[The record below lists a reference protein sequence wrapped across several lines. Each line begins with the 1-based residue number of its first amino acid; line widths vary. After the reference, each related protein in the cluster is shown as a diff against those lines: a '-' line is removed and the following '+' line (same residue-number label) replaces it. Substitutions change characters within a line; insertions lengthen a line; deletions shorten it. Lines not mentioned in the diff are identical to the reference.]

1 MTPQG
6 NNPGPVTPLD
16 TPSEDPGPGDPATVT
31 HPLGPTGPSEA
42 PPPALSPVATV
53 TALAF
58 WWRFPPGRGFLA
70 QVPPKRSPRPPR
82 LHLPPDPAGMRPQRG
97 FGPALPAPLGWRSLA
112 RCPRSDARPLCCPTC
127 VPWQPGG
134 GPWRKGLRS
143 QGVSVPW
150 GEFGASLLGR
160 EIQDPYPEPQDLAAA
175 RAALGGRDPRELL
188 QQDEE
193 GDTLLH
199 VLCAGRQWA
208 LARAAA
214 EALRDL
220 GGLELREHLG
230 KTPLLV
236 AAAAAA
242 PEIVRDLL
250 VLGANPDAADHG
262 GRTAL
267 HLAAAYGHPEILQ
280 AMMSSGVPVTVE
292 ARNFEGQTPLHCAVL
307 AHNASLQGGHSPVGG
322 SGGGSPT
329 PQDRFRCVELLLQ
342 MGADSSSQDTKSS
355 LTALHLAVRGGNL
368 ALAHLL
374 LRQPG
379 MAPRLVNMKAHG
391 NTPLHMAAALPGTP
405 SQEPLVRLL
414 LAWGADPSARNLEHD
429 LPQSLLPP
437 GAPGDQTLQP
447 LGSLISLENP
457 CQQLGKS
464 YTVHPPVGELSRFTP
479 KLSPAFVGTNQ
490 QVKVTWLYFY
500 IFIFLAQK
508 HLGLMAHFLTSRRQG
523 LARAQALAAKVS
535 PKISYKEASVHVSW
549 ENFLK

>member
-1 MTPQG
+1 
-6 NNPGPVTPLD
+6 
-16 TPSEDPGPGDPATVT
+16 
-31 HPLGPTGPSEA
+31 
-42 PPPALSPVATV
+42 
-53 TALAF
+53 
-58 WWRFPPGRGFLA
+58 
-70 QVPPKRSPRPPR
+70 
-82 LHLPPDPAGMRPQRG
+82 MRPQRG
-97 FGPALPAPLGWRSLA
+97 FGSALPAPLGWCSLA
-112 RCPRSDARPLCCPTC
+112 RCPRSDGQPLCGPTC
-127 VPWQPGG
+127 VAPRQPGG
-134 GPWRKGLRS
+134 GPWGKGLRS
-143 QGVSVPW
+143 EGVSVPW
-150 GEFGASLLGR
+150 GEFGAPLLGR
-160 EIQDPYPEPQDLAAA
+160 EMQDPYPEPQDLAAA

-188 QQDEE
+188 WQDEE

-199 VLCAGRQWA
+199 VLCAGGQWA
-208 LARAAA
+208 FARAAA

-220 GGLELREHLG
+220 GGLEVREHLG

-280 AMMSSGVPVTVE
+280 AMMSSGVPVNVE

-307 AHNASLQGGHSPVGG
+307 AHNASLQGGYSLAGV

-437 GAPGDQTLQP
+437 GAPGDQLR
-447 LGSLISLENP
+447 LLL
-457 CQQLGKS
+457 
-464 YTVHPPVGELSRFTP
+464 R
-479 KLSPAFVGTNQ
+479 
-490 QVKVTWLYFY
+490 
-500 IFIFLAQK
+500 
-508 HLGLMAHFLTSRRQG
+508 SRRG
-523 LARAQALAAKVS
+523 SHRPPNTA
-535 PKISYKEASVHVSW
+535 E
-549 ENFLK
+549 

>member
-1 MTPQG
+1 
-6 NNPGPVTPLD
+6 
-16 TPSEDPGPGDPATVT
+16 
-31 HPLGPTGPSEA
+31 
-42 PPPALSPVATV
+42 
-53 TALAF
+53 
-58 WWRFPPGRGFLA
+58 
-70 QVPPKRSPRPPR
+70 
-82 LHLPPDPAGMRPQRG
+82 MRPQRG
-97 FGPALPAPLGWRSLA
+97 PPRAAPPQTVKQLLKELRQQKSREGARSPVLALPSPRPSDGAPWPVVPAVTPGLCAVPHVSHGSPGGAHGGRASAPRGFQAAAIPGPAWPHS
-112 RCPRSDARPLCCPTC
+112 T
-127 VPWQPGG
+127 
-134 GPWRKGLRS
+134 
-143 QGVSVPW
+143 VPW
-150 GEFGASLLGR
+150 GECGASLLGR
-160 EIQDPYPEPQDLAAA
+160 EIQDPYPEPQELAAA

-188 QQDEE
+188 RQDEE

-199 VLCAGRQWA
+199 VLCAGGQWA

-220 GGLELREHLG
+220 GGLEVREHLG

-250 VLGANPDAADHG
+250 VLGANPDAADHR

-280 AMMSSGVPVTVE
+280 AMMSSGVPVNVE

-307 AHNASLQGGHSPVGG
+307 AHNASLHGGHSPVGG

-355 LTALHLAVRGGNL
+355 LTALHLAVRGGNF

-437 GAPGDQTLQP
+437 GALGDQVRPQITLTPSTIPCTP
-447 LGSLISLENP
+447 L
-457 CQQLGKS
+457 
-464 YTVHPPVGELSRFTP
+464 RP
-479 KLSPAFVGTNQ
+479 K
-490 QVKVTWLYFY
+490 
-500 IFIFLAQK
+500 
-508 HLGLMAHFLTSRRQG
+508 TSC
-523 LARAQALAAKVS
+523 
-535 PKISYKEASVHVSW
+535 
-549 ENFLK
+549 

>member
-1 MTPQG
+1 MGIPVTSRQGDSCLAGGVPRALGVSVMTQRFERSREFRGPPPNRVWMTHGETGGRRGVWWGFRSFQG
-6 NNPGPVTPLD
+6 SSASRGPPNLPCTPPGPPR
-16 TPSEDPGPGDPATVT
+16 A
-31 HPLGPTGPSEA
+31 A
-42 PPPALSPVATV
+42 PPQTVKQLLKELRQQKSREGARSPV
-53 TALAF
+53 LA
-58 WWRFPPGRGFLA
+58 
-70 QVPPKRSPRPPR
+70 VPSPRPSDGSPW
-82 LHLPPDPAGMRPQRG
+82 PVVPAVTPGLCEVPHVSHGSPGGAHGGRVSGPRG
-97 FGPALPAPLGWRSLA
+97 FQAAAIPGPAWPHPAA
-112 RCPRSDARPLCCPTC
+112 
-127 VPWQPGG
+127 
-134 GPWRKGLRS
+134 
-143 QGVSVPW
+143 PW
-150 GEFGASLLGR
+150 GQFGASLLGR
-160 EIQDPYPEPQDLAAA
+160 EIQEPYPEPQDLAAA
-175 RAALGGRDPRELL
+175 RAVLGGRDPRELL
-188 QQDEE
+188 LQDEE

-199 VLCAGRQWA
+199 VLCAGGQWA

-220 GGLELREHLG
+220 GGLEVREHLG

-280 AMMSSGVPVTVE
+280 AMMSSGVPVNVE

-322 SGGGSPT
+322 SAGGSPT
-329 PQDRFRCVELLLQ
+329 PQDRFRCVELLLL

-414 LAWGADPSARNLEHD
+414 LAWGADPSARNLEHE

-437 GAPGDQTLQP
+437 GAPG
-447 LGSLISLENP
+447 E
-457 CQQLGKS
+457 QLR
-464 YTVHPPVGELSRFTP
+464 LLLR
-479 KLSPAFVGTNQ
+479 
-490 QVKVTWLYFY
+490 
-500 IFIFLAQK
+500 
-508 HLGLMAHFLTSRRQG
+508 SRRG
-523 LARAQALAAKVS
+523 SHRPPPTA
-535 PKISYKEASVHVSW
+535 E
-549 ENFLK
+549 

>member
-1 MTPQG
+1 
-6 NNPGPVTPLD
+6 
-16 TPSEDPGPGDPATVT
+16 
-31 HPLGPTGPSEA
+31 
-42 PPPALSPVATV
+42 
-53 TALAF
+53 
-58 WWRFPPGRGFLA
+58 
-70 QVPPKRSPRPPR
+70 
-82 LHLPPDPAGMRPQRG
+82 MRPQRG
-97 FGPALPAPLGWRSLA
+97 PPRAAPPQTVKQLLKELRQQKSREGARSPVGFGSALPAPLGWCSLA
-112 RCPRSDARPLCCPTC
+112 PRPRSDTQPLCGPTW
-127 VPWQPGG
+127 VTPRQPGG
-134 GPWRKGLRS
+134 RPWGKGLRCE
-143 QGVSVPW
+143 GVSGELVGGENWGVNWEIKGGQCVPW
-150 GEFGASLLGR
+150 GEFGAPLLGR

-188 QQDEE
+188 RQDEE

-199 VLCAGRQWA
+199 VLCAGGHWA

-220 GGLELREHLG
+220 GGLEVREHLG

-250 VLGANPDAADHG
+250 VLGANPDAADHE

-267 HLAAAYGHPEILQ
+267 HLAAAYGRPEILQ
-280 AMMSSGVPVTVE
+280 AMISSGVPVNVE

-307 AHNASLQGGHSPVGG
+307 AHNASLQGGYSPAGG

-414 LAWGADPSARNLEHD
+414 LASGADPSARNLEHD

-437 GAPGDQTLQP
+437 GAPGDP
-447 LGSLISLENP
+447 LRLL
-457 CQQLGKS
+457 L
-464 YTVHPPVGELSRFTP
+464 R
-479 KLSPAFVGTNQ
+479 
-490 QVKVTWLYFY
+490 
-500 IFIFLAQK
+500 
-508 HLGLMAHFLTSRRQG
+508 SRRG
-523 LARAQALAAKVS
+523 SHRPPHTA
-535 PKISYKEASVHVSW
+535 E
-549 ENFLK
+549 

>member
-1 MTPQG
+1 MRHGDLGDAWAFGIPGTPEPLPCTP
-6 NNPGPVTPLD
+6 PGPPR
-16 TPSEDPGPGDPATVT
+16 A
-31 HPLGPTGPSEA
+31 A
-42 PPPALSPVATV
+42 PPQTVKQLLKELRQQKSREGARSPVL
-53 TALAF
+53 AL
-58 WWRFPPGRGFLA
+58 P
-70 QVPPKRSPRPPR
+70 SPRPSDGAPW
-82 LHLPPDPAGMRPQRG
+82 PVAPAVTASLCAVPHVSPHGSPGGAHGGRASGPRG
-97 FGPALPAPLGWRSLA
+97 FQAAATPGPAWPHPA
-112 RCPRSDARPLCCPTC
+112 
-127 VPWQPGG
+127 
-134 GPWRKGLRS
+134 
-143 QGVSVPW
+143 VPW
-150 GEFGASLLGR
+150 GEFGAPLLGR
-160 EIQDPYPEPQDLAAA
+160 EMQDPYPEPQDLAAA

-188 QQDEE
+188 WQDEE

-199 VLCAGRQWA
+199 VLCAGGQWA
-208 LARAAA
+208 FARAAA

-220 GGLELREHLG
+220 GGLEVREHLG

-280 AMMSSGVPVTVE
+280 AMMSSGVPVNVE

-307 AHNASLQGGHSPVGG
+307 AHNASLQGGYSLAGV

-437 GAPGDQTLQP
+437 GAPGDQLR
-447 LGSLISLENP
+447 LLL
-457 CQQLGKS
+457 
-464 YTVHPPVGELSRFTP
+464 R
-479 KLSPAFVGTNQ
+479 
-490 QVKVTWLYFY
+490 
-500 IFIFLAQK
+500 
-508 HLGLMAHFLTSRRQG
+508 SRRG
-523 LARAQALAAKVS
+523 SHRPPNTA
-535 PKISYKEASVHVSW
+535 E
-549 ENFLK
+549 

>member
-1 MTPQG
+1 MKNG
-6 NNPGPVTPLD
+6 DL
-16 TPSEDPGPGDPATVT
+16 EDAWAFGGVLGVFRVPRHPGDPRTLPCT
-31 HPLGPTGPSEA
+31 PPGPPRAA
-42 PPPALSPVATV
+42 PPQTVKQLLKELRQQKSREGARSPVL
-53 TALAF
+53 AL
-58 WWRFPPGRGFLA
+58 P
-70 QVPPKRSPRPPR
+70 SPRPSDGAPW
-82 LHLPPDPAGMRPQRG
+82 PAVPAVTPSLCAVPHVSPHGSPGGAHGRRASGPRG
-97 FGPALPAPLGWRSLA
+97 F
-112 RCPRSDARPLCCPTC
+112 
-127 VPWQPGG
+127 
-134 GPWRKGLRS
+134 
-143 QGVSVPW
+143 
-150 GEFGASLLGR
+150 
-160 EIQDPYPEPQDLAAA
+160 QDLAAA

-188 QQDEE
+188 WQDEE

-199 VLCAGRQWA
+199 VLCAGGQWA

-220 GGLELREHLG
+220 GGLEVREHLG

-267 HLAAAYGHPEILQ
+267 HLAAAYGHPQILQ
-280 AMMSSGVPVTVE
+280 AMMSSGVPVNVE

-307 AHNASLQGGHSPVGG
+307 AHNASLQGGHSPLGG
-322 SGGGSPT
+322 SGRGSPT
-329 PQDRFRCVELLLQ
+329 PQDRFHCVELLLQ

-437 GAPGDQTLQP
+437 GAPGDQVRPPITLTPSTP
-447 LGSLISLENP
+447 L
-457 CQQLGKS
+457 
-464 YTVHPPVGELSRFTP
+464 HP
-479 KLSPAFVGTNQ
+479 KLPADGGKCPELLLEPQNP
-490 QVKVTWLYFY
+490 KV
-500 IFIFLAQK
+500 
-508 HLGLMAHFLTSRRQG
+508 
-523 LARAQALAAKVS
+523 
-535 PKISYKEASVHVSW
+535 
-549 ENFLK
+549 FLKTLLLCPNVLLLHPLIFTTPQTVGSCPRTFG

>member
-1 MTPQG
+1 MRSQR
-6 NNPGPVTPLD
+6 GPPR
-16 TPSEDPGPGDPATVT
+16 A
-31 HPLGPTGPSEA
+31 A
-42 PPPALSPVATV
+42 PPQTVKQLLKELRQQKSREGARSPVL
-53 TALAF
+53 AL
-58 WWRFPPGRGFLA
+58 P
-70 QVPPKRSPRPPR
+70 SPRPSDGAPW
-82 LHLPPDPAGMRPQRG
+82 PGAPAVTPNLCAVPQVAPHGSPGGAQGGRASGPRG
-97 FGPALPAPLGWRSLA
+97 FQAAAIPGPAWPQPPA
-112 RCPRSDARPLCCPTC
+112 
-127 VPWQPGG
+127 
-134 GPWRKGLRS
+134 
-143 QGVSVPW
+143 PW
-150 GEFGASLLGR
+150 GEFAPPLLGR
-160 EIQDPYPEPQDLAAA
+160 ETPAPYPEAQELAAA

-188 QQDEE
+188 RQDEE

-199 VLCAGRQWA
+199 VLCAGGLWA

-220 GGLELREHLG
+220 GGLEVREHLG

-267 HLAAAYGHPEILQ
+267 HLAASYGHPEILQ
-280 AMMSSGVPVTVE
+280 AMMSSGVPVNVE

-307 AHNASLQGGHSPVGG
+307 AHNTSLQGGHSPAGG
-322 SGGGSPT
+322 SARGSPT

-437 GAPGDQTLQP
+437 GAPGDQLR
-447 LGSLISLENP
+447 LLL
-457 CQQLGKS
+457 
-464 YTVHPPVGELSRFTP
+464 R
-479 KLSPAFVGTNQ
+479 
-490 QVKVTWLYFY
+490 
-500 IFIFLAQK
+500 
-508 HLGLMAHFLTSRRQG
+508 SRRG
-523 LARAQALAAKVS
+523 SHRPPHTA
-535 PKISYKEASVHVSW
+535 E
-549 ENFLK
+549 

>member
-1 MTPQG
+1 MSLPPNLPSPPAMSPPSAGLPSGAPWPLAPAVTPSLCAVPHGSPHGSPGGAHGGRASGARGFQAAAI
-6 NNPGPVTPLD
+6 PGPAWPH
-16 TPSEDPGPGDPATVT
+16 PA
-31 HPLGPTGPSEA
+31 
-42 PPPALSPVATV
+42 
-53 TALAF
+53 
-58 WWRFPPGRGFLA
+58 
-70 QVPPKRSPRPPR
+70 
-82 LHLPPDPAGMRPQRG
+82 
-97 FGPALPAPLGWRSLA
+97 
-112 RCPRSDARPLCCPTC
+112 
-127 VPWQPGG
+127 
-134 GPWRKGLRS
+134 
-143 QGVSVPW
+143 VPW
-150 GEFGASLLGR
+150 GEFGAPLLRR
-160 EIQDPYPEPQDLAAA
+160 EIRDPYPEPQDLAAA
-175 RAALGGRDPRELL
+175 RAALGCRDPRELL

-199 VLCAGRQWA
+199 VLCAGGHWA

-220 GGLELREHLG
+220 GGLEVREHLG

-250 VLGANPDAADHG
+250 VLGANPDAADHD

-280 AMMSSGVPVTVE
+280 AMISSGVPVNVE

-307 AHNASLQGGHSPVGG
+307 AHNASLQGGYSPTGG

-329 PQDRFRCVELLLQ
+329 PQDQFRCVELLLQ

-429 LPQSLLPP
+429 LPQSLVPP
-437 GAPGDQTLQP
+437 GAPGDQLR
-447 LGSLISLENP
+447 LLLRSHRGS
-457 CQQLGKS
+457 
-464 YTVHPPVGELSRFTP
+464 HRPPPTAE
-479 KLSPAFVGTNQ
+479 
-490 QVKVTWLYFY
+490 
-500 IFIFLAQK
+500 
-508 HLGLMAHFLTSRRQG
+508 
-523 LARAQALAAKVS
+523 
-535 PKISYKEASVHVSW
+535 
-549 ENFLK
+549 

>member
-1 MTPQG
+1 M
-6 NNPGPVTPLD
+6 
-16 TPSEDPGPGDPATVT
+16 
-31 HPLGPTGPSEA
+31 
-42 PPPALSPVATV
+42 
-53 TALAF
+53 
-58 WWRFPPGRGFLA
+58 
-70 QVPPKRSPRPPR
+70 
-82 LHLPPDPAGMRPQRG
+82 
-97 FGPALPAPLGWRSLA
+97 
-112 RCPRSDARPLCCPTC
+112 
-127 VPWQPGG
+127 
-134 GPWRKGLRS
+134 
-143 QGVSVPW
+143 
-150 GEFGASLLGR
+150 
-160 EIQDPYPEPQDLAAA
+160 DLAAA

-188 QQDEE
+188 RQDEE

-199 VLCAGRQWA
+199 VLCAGGHWA

-220 GGLELREHLG
+220 GGLEVREHLG

-280 AMMSSGVPVTVE
+280 AMMSSGVPVNVE

-307 AHNASLQGGHSPVGG
+307 AHNASLQGGHSAAGG
-322 SGGGSPT
+322 SAGGSPT

-437 GAPGDQTLQP
+437 GAPG
-447 LGSLISLENP
+447 E
-457 CQQLGKS
+457 QLR
-464 YTVHPPVGELSRFTP
+464 LLLR
-479 KLSPAFVGTNQ
+479 
-490 QVKVTWLYFY
+490 
-500 IFIFLAQK
+500 
-508 HLGLMAHFLTSRRQG
+508 SRRG
-523 LARAQALAAKVS
+523 SHRPPPTA
-535 PKISYKEASVHVSW
+535 E
-549 ENFLK
+549 

>member
-1 MTPQG
+1 MGGERDPRLSPQLG
-6 NNPGPVTPLD
+6 ADDATREQPRACD
-16 TPSEDPGPGDPATVT
+16 PSR
-31 HPLGPTGPSEA
+31 HPLRGPRPRGPRHRHPSFGSHGPLRSSA
-42 PPPALSPVATV
+42 PCLVTRRNSDSVGVLVA
-53 TALAF
+53 
-58 WWRFPPGRGFLA
+58 FPSGAGFPRPS
-70 QVPPKRSPRPPR
+70 PPKTVPAPAPAPFAPGSRGDAAPERSPPLRSA
-82 LHLPPDPAGMRPQRG
+82 PDGEAATEGATAAEEQGR
-97 FGPALPAPLGWRSLA
+97 RSLA

-464 YTVHPPVGELSRFTP
+464 YTVHPPVETP
-479 KLSPAFVGTNQ
+479 GSDGTLPDQQAPRLGQSPG
-490 QVKVTWLYFY
+490 
-500 IFIFLAQK
+500 
-508 HLGLMAHFLTSRRQG
+508 LGCEGF
-523 LARAQALAAKVS
+523 
-535 PKISYKEASVHVSW
+535 P
-549 ENFLK
+549 

>member
-1 MTPQG
+1 MAAAL
-6 NNPGPVTPLD
+6 PGPAWPQ
-16 TPSEDPGPGDPATVT
+16 
-31 HPLGPTGPSEA
+31 
-42 PPPALSPVATV
+42 PP
-53 TALAF
+53 
-58 WWRFPPGRGFLA
+58 
-70 QVPPKRSPRPPR
+70 
-82 LHLPPDPAGMRPQRG
+82 
-97 FGPALPAPLGWRSLA
+97 
-112 RCPRSDARPLCCPTC
+112 
-127 VPWQPGG
+127 
-134 GPWRKGLRS
+134 
-143 QGVSVPW
+143 VPW
-150 GEFGASLLGR
+150 GEFGPPLLGR
-160 EIQDPYPEPQDLAAA
+160 ETPKLHPDPQELAAA
-175 RAALGGRDPRELL
+175 RAALGGRDPQELL
-188 QQDEE
+188 RQDEE

-199 VLCAGRQWA
+199 VLCAGGLWA

-220 GGLELREHLG
+220 GGLEVREHQG

-267 HLAAAYGHPEILQ
+267 HLAASYGHPEILQ
-280 AMMSSGVPVTVE
+280 AVMSSGVPVNVE
-292 ARNFEGQTPLHCAVL
+292 ARNFEGQQIWEGARV
-307 AHNASLQGGHSPVGG
+307 GGHSPEGG
-322 SGGGSPT
+322 SARGSPT

-437 GAPGDQTLQP
+437 GPPGDQVRP
-447 LGSLISLENP
+447 PG
-457 CQQLGKS
+457 
-464 YTVHPPVGELSRFTP
+464 HPHTQHHPQHPNL
-479 KLSPAFVGTNQ
+479 PAD
-490 QVKVTWLYFY
+490 
-500 IFIFLAQK
+500 
-508 HLGLMAHFLTSRRQG
+508 
-523 LARAQALAAKVS
+523 
-535 PKISYKEASVHVSW
+535 E
-549 ENFLK
+549 

>member
-1 MTPQG
+1 
-6 NNPGPVTPLD
+6 
-16 TPSEDPGPGDPATVT
+16 
-31 HPLGPTGPSEA
+31 
-42 PPPALSPVATV
+42 
-53 TALAF
+53 
-58 WWRFPPGRGFLA
+58 
-70 QVPPKRSPRPPR
+70 
-82 LHLPPDPAGMRPQRG
+82 MRPQRG
-97 FGPALPAPLGWRSLA
+97 PPRAAPPQTVKQLLKELRQQKSREGARSPVGDPLSQVTPPPGTPPLSSLTPSLSLQVLALPSPRPSDGAPWPVVPAVTPSLCAVPHVSHGSPGGAHGGRVSGPRGFQAAAVPGPAWPH
-112 RCPRSDARPLCCPTC
+112 PT
-127 VPWQPGG
+127 
-134 GPWRKGLRS
+134 
-143 QGVSVPW
+143 VPW

-175 RAALGGRDPRELL
+175 RAALGGQDPRELL
-188 QQDEE
+188 RQDEE

-199 VLCAGRQWA
+199 VLCAGGHWA

-220 GGLELREHLG
+220 GGLE
-230 KTPLLV
+230 TPLLV

-267 HLAAAYGHPEILQ
+267 HLAAAYGHPQILQ
-280 AMMSSGVPVTVE
+280 AMMSSGVPVNVE

-307 AHNASLQGGHSPVGG
+307 AHNASLQGGHSPTGG

-355 LTALHLAVRGGNL
+355 LTALHMAVRGGNL

-379 MAPRLVNMKAHG
+379 MAPRLINIKAHG

-437 GAPGDQTLQP
+437 GAPGDQVRPPDHPHSQHHPQHHPQITPTASTIPRSPPQP
-447 LGSLISLENP
+447 APSPAPPITPDLTPDHPHSQHHP
-457 CQQLGKS
+457 Q
-464 YTVHPPVGELSRFTP
+464 HPPAPQITP
-479 KLSPAFVGTNQ
+479 TASTIPSTPDLTPDHPHSQHHPQHPSSPQ
-490 QVKVTWLYFY
+490 
-500 IFIFLAQK
+500 I
-508 HLGLMAHFLTSRRQG
+508 
-523 LARAQALAAKVS
+523 
-535 PKISYKEASVHVSW
+535 
-549 ENFLK
+549 

>member
-1 MTPQG
+1 
-6 NNPGPVTPLD
+6 
-16 TPSEDPGPGDPATVT
+16 
-31 HPLGPTGPSEA
+31 
-42 PPPALSPVATV
+42 
-53 TALAF
+53 
-58 WWRFPPGRGFLA
+58 
-70 QVPPKRSPRPPR
+70 
-82 LHLPPDPAGMRPQRG
+82 MRPQRG
-97 FGPALPAPLGWRSLA
+97 PPRAAPPQTVKQLLKELRQQKSREGARSPVLALPSPRPSDGAPWPVVPAVTPSLCAVPHVSHGSPGGAHGGRVSGPRGFQAAAVPGPAWPH
-112 RCPRSDARPLCCPTC
+112 PT
-127 VPWQPGG
+127 
-134 GPWRKGLRS
+134 
-143 QGVSVPW
+143 VPW

-175 RAALGGRDPRELL
+175 RAALGGQDPRELL
-188 QQDEE
+188 RQDEE

-199 VLCAGRQWA
+199 VLCAGGHWA

-220 GGLELREHLG
+220 GGLEVREHLG

-267 HLAAAYGHPEILQ
+267 HLAAAYGHPQILQ
-280 AMMSSGVPVTVE
+280 AMMSSGVPVNVE

-307 AHNASLQGGHSPVGG
+307 AHNASLQGGHSPTGG

-355 LTALHLAVRGGNL
+355 LTALHMAVRGGNL

-379 MAPRLVNMKAHG
+379 MAPRLINIKAHG

-437 GAPGDQTLQP
+437 GAPGDQLR
-447 LGSLISLENP
+447 LLL
-457 CQQLGKS
+457 
-464 YTVHPPVGELSRFTP
+464 R
-479 KLSPAFVGTNQ
+479 
-490 QVKVTWLYFY
+490 
-500 IFIFLAQK
+500 
-508 HLGLMAHFLTSRRQG
+508 SRRG
-523 LARAQALAAKVS
+523 SHRPPHTA
-535 PKISYKEASVHVSW
+535 E
-549 ENFLK
+549 

>member
-1 MTPQG
+1 MRRGDLGDAWVSGWVLGVFRVPRH
-6 NNPGPVTPLD
+6 
-16 TPSEDPGPGDPATVT
+16 PGDPRTPPRT
-31 HPLGPTGPSEA
+31 PPGPPRSA
-42 PPPALSPVATV
+42 PPQTVKQLLKELRQQKSREGARSPVL
-53 TALAF
+53 AL
-58 WWRFPPGRGFLA
+58 P
-70 QVPPKRSPRPPR
+70 SPRPSDGAPWPGTPAVTPSLCGVPR
-82 LHLPPDPAGMRPQRG
+82 VPPHG
-97 FGPALPAPLGWRSLA
+97 S
-112 RCPRSDARPLCCPTC
+112 
-127 VPWQPGG
+127 PGG
-134 GPWRKGLRS
+134 AHGGSASGLRDF
-143 QGVSVPW
+143 Q
-150 GEFGASLLGR
+150 E
-160 EIQDPYPEPQDLAAA
+160 LAAA
-175 RAALGGRDPRELL
+175 RAAMGGRDPRELL
-188 QQDEE
+188 RQDEE

-199 VLCAGRQWA
+199 VLCAGGLWA

-220 GGLELREHLG
+220 GGLEVREHLG

-280 AMMSSGVPVTVE
+280 AMMSSGVPVNVE

-307 AHNASLQGGHSPVGG
+307 AHNASLQGGYTPAG
-322 SGGGSPT
+322 SSGDGSPT

-429 LPQSLLPP
+429 LPQGLLPP
-437 GAPGDQTLQP
+437 GSPGDQLR
-447 LGSLISLENP
+447 LLL
-457 CQQLGKS
+457 
-464 YTVHPPVGELSRFTP
+464 R
-479 KLSPAFVGTNQ
+479 
-490 QVKVTWLYFY
+490 
-500 IFIFLAQK
+500 
-508 HLGLMAHFLTSRRQG
+508 SRRG
-523 LARAQALAAKVS
+523 SHRTPHTAK
-535 PKISYKEASVHVSW
+535 
-549 ENFLK
+549 

>member
-1 MTPQG
+1 
-6 NNPGPVTPLD
+6 
-16 TPSEDPGPGDPATVT
+16 
-31 HPLGPTGPSEA
+31 
-42 PPPALSPVATV
+42 
-53 TALAF
+53 
-58 WWRFPPGRGFLA
+58 
-70 QVPPKRSPRPPR
+70 
-82 LHLPPDPAGMRPQRG
+82 MRPQRG
-97 FGPALPAPLGWRSLA
+97 PPRAAPPQTVKQLLKELRQQKSREGARSPVGDPLSQVTPSLGTPPLSSLNPPLSPQVLALPSPRPSDGAPWPVVPAVTPGLCAVPHVSHGSPGGAHGGRASAPRGFQAAAIPGPAWPHS
-112 RCPRSDARPLCCPTC
+112 T
-127 VPWQPGG
+127 
-134 GPWRKGLRS
+134 
-143 QGVSVPW
+143 VPW
-150 GEFGASLLGR
+150 GECGASLLGR
-160 EIQDPYPEPQDLAAA
+160 EIQDPYPEPQELAAA

-188 QQDEE
+188 RQDEE

-199 VLCAGRQWA
+199 VLCAGGQWA

-220 GGLELREHLG
+220 GGLEVREHLG

-250 VLGANPDAADHG
+250 VLGANPDAADHR

-280 AMMSSGVPVTVE
+280 AMMSSGVPVNVE

-307 AHNASLQGGHSPVGG
+307 AHNASLHGGHSPVGG

-355 LTALHLAVRGGNL
+355 LTALHLAVRGGNF

-437 GAPGDQTLQP
+437 GALGDQVRPQITLTPSTIPCTP
-447 LGSLISLENP
+447 L
-457 CQQLGKS
+457 
-464 YTVHPPVGELSRFTP
+464 RP
-479 KLSPAFVGTNQ
+479 K
-490 QVKVTWLYFY
+490 
-500 IFIFLAQK
+500 
-508 HLGLMAHFLTSRRQG
+508 TSC
-523 LARAQALAAKVS
+523 
-535 PKISYKEASVHVSW
+535 
-549 ENFLK
+549 

>member
-1 MTPQG
+1 
-6 NNPGPVTPLD
+6 
-16 TPSEDPGPGDPATVT
+16 
-31 HPLGPTGPSEA
+31 
-42 PPPALSPVATV
+42 
-53 TALAF
+53 
-58 WWRFPPGRGFLA
+58 
-70 QVPPKRSPRPPR
+70 
-82 LHLPPDPAGMRPQRG
+82 MRPQRG
-97 FGPALPAPLGWRSLA
+97 PPRAAPPQTVKQLLKELRQQKSREGARSPVLAVPSPRPSDCAPWPGAPAVSPSLCAVPPVSPHGSPRGAHGGRASAPRGLQAAAIPGPAWPHP
-112 RCPRSDARPLCCPTC
+112 P
-127 VPWQPGG
+127 
-134 GPWRKGLRS
+134 
-143 QGVSVPW
+143 VPW
-150 GEFGASLLGR
+150 GEFGPPLLGR
-160 EIQDPYPEPQDLAAA
+160 ETPDPYPEPHELAAA

-188 QQDEE
+188 WQDEE

-199 VLCAGRQWA
+199 VLCAGRLRA

-220 GGLELREHLG
+220 GGLEVREHLG

-250 VLGANPDAADHG
+250 VLGANPDAADHR

-267 HLAAAYGHPEILQ
+267 HLAAAYGHPQILQ
-280 AMMSSGVPVTVE
+280 AMISSGVPVNVE

-307 AHNASLQGGHSPVGG
+307 AHNASLQGGHTPAGG

-355 LTALHLAVRGGNL
+355 QTALHLAVRGGNL

-391 NTPLHMAAALPGTP
+391 NTPLHMAAALRGTP

-429 LPQSLLPP
+429 LPQGLLPP
-437 GAPGDQTLQP
+437 GSPGDQLR
-447 LGSLISLENP
+447 LLL
-457 CQQLGKS
+457 
-464 YTVHPPVGELSRFTP
+464 R
-479 KLSPAFVGTNQ
+479 
-490 QVKVTWLYFY
+490 
-500 IFIFLAQK
+500 
-508 HLGLMAHFLTSRRQG
+508 SRRG
-523 LARAQALAAKVS
+523 SHRPPHTA
-535 PKISYKEASVHVSW
+535 E
-549 ENFLK
+549 